1 MAIKSIFNFGRKKSK
16 KGKVSKRKVSKR
28 KGGSKKNTQRL
39 PKKLL
44 SICKSLKVKVYSV
57 RNGKRVKKS
66 LKVLKSQCLKK
77 VNALIKLHKRK
88 AKFGK
93 SRSKFGVHTP
103 GHVGMYTKET
113 NPPHGMPGHDM
124 SLMFGKRRTRFGK
137 NYAPYYPNDP
147 SFGYSNVIPQVPG
160 VRTQAAGPGVNA
172 DFFGSK
178 VPKPL
183 PPNWQYMQGP
193 TGPATPLGYP
203 FEQST
208 KFGKKL
214 RRRY

>member
-16 KGKVSKRKVSKR
+16 KSKVSKRKVSKR
-28 KGGSKKNTQRL
+28 KGGSKKKNTQRL

-66 LKVLKSQCLKK
+66 LKTLKKQCLKK

-88 AKFGK
+88 AKFGNN
-93 SRSKFGVHTP
+93 T
-103 GHVGMYTKET
+103 TKPKVT
-113 NPPHGMPGHDM
+113 GR
-124 SLMFGKRRTRFGK
+124 LFFGKSRTRFGK

-147 SFGYSNVIPQVPG
+147 SFGYSRNVPQVPG
-160 VRTQAAGPGVNA
+160 VRTQAAAPGVNA
-172 DFFGSK
+172 EFFGAK
-178 VPKPL
+178 VPKPP
-183 PPNWQYMQGP
+183 PPNWQYPQGP
-193 TGPATPLGYP
+193 TGPAMPLGYP
-203 FEQST
+203 FQQST

>member
-16 KGKVSKRKVSKR
+16 RSKVSKRKVSKR
-28 KGGSKKNTQRL
+28 KGGSKKNTQKL

-66 LKVLKSQCLKK
+66 LKTLKKQCLKK

-88 AKFGK
+88 AKFGNN
-93 SRSKFGVHTP
+93 
-103 GHVGMYTKET
+103 T
-113 NPPHGMPGHDM
+113 NKNK
-124 SLMFGKRRTRFGK
+124 LMFGKSRTRFGK

-147 SFGYSNVIPQVPG
+147 SFGYSRNVPQVPG
-160 VRTQAAGPGVNA
+160 VRTQAAAPGVNA
-172 DFFGSK
+172 DFFGTK
-178 VPKPL
+178 VPKPP
-183 PPNWQYMQGP
+183 PPNWQYPQGP

-203 FEQST
+203 FQQST
-208 KFGKKL
+208 KFGMRR